1 MYNLTEEQ
9 LEKIKNIIYTGRGVR
24 ELYKIFD
31 KTNKIDIVPFNKM
44 LRSSSLNDRKVLIDL
59 IDNPNILFFHPCNE
73 KIYVPVLALN
83 FFAIAFDYMTSIGKT
98 QVKFMPLTEIFINYD
113 RINDCCPSFIE
124 FLATKVPLEDLMD
137 EHYKDTFDS
146 FSIDV
151 KAIILR
157 TQYKNFHER
166 KYNQGDIIL
175 WDGQ

>member
-44 LRSSSLNDRKVLIDL
+44 LRSSSLNDRKVLIRL
-59 IDNPNILFFHPCNE
+59 IDNPK
-73 KIYVPVLALN
+73 KIPYNPYVPVIALN
-83 FFAIAFDYMTSIGKT
+83 FFAIAFDYMTKLGKT
-98 QVKFMPLTEIFINYD
+98 QVKFMPLTEIFKNYD
-113 RINDCCPSFIE
+113 RVNHCCPSFIE

-146 FSIDV
+146 FSIEV

-157 TQYKNFHER
+157 THYKNFLER
-166 KYNQGDIIL
+166 KYNQGDIIE